1 MFCPKCGT
9 NAGDA
14 AFCSGCG
21 NRMGAAAA
29 PAPSAPVAAA
39 APARTAEEELLW
51 EGKPSGLADKAKG
64 KLNSVEYRVT
74 NQRIIIRSGLIG
86 KKETEIDIKHLKDL
100 DVKQTMADRVA
111 KVGDIHLKTT
121 DQTSGDVT
129 LSGVQDPYRVKEIIR
144 KAMMDYRAGINI
156 QYREDI

>member
-1 MFCPKCGT
+1 MFCPNCGT
-9 NAGDA
+9 DAGNA

-29 PAPSAPVAAA
+29 PAPA
-39 APARTAEEELLW
+39 APAAAMPAQAAAEVKLW

-64 KLNSVEYRVT
+64 KLNSAEYKVT

-86 KKETEIDIKHLKDL
+86 KKETEIDLKHIKDIE
-100 DVKQTMADRVA
+100 VKQSIADRLA
-111 KVGDIHLKTT
+111 KVGDIHLKTS
-121 DQTSGDVT
+121 DPTSGDVT
-129 LSGVQDPYRVKEIIR
+129 LDNVQDPFVVKEIIR
-144 KAMMDYRAGINI
+144 KALTDYRAGISI

>member
-21 NRMGAAAA
+21 NKMGAAAA
-29 PAPSAPVAAA
+29 PASYAPVTTSAPASVM
-39 APARTAEEELLW
+39 EELLW

-64 KLNSVEYRVT
+64 KLNSVEYKVT

-111 KVGDIHLKTT
+111 KVGDVHLKTT
-121 DQTSGDVT
+121 DPTSGDVT
-129 LSGVQDPYRVKEIIR
+129 LSGVQDPFRVKEIIR
-144 KAMMDYRAGINI
+144 KAMMEYRAGINI
-156 QYREDI
+156 QYREDL